1 MLTKPLPN
9 HQAIQ
14 ILLHNNGTIHWDVKP
29 ENIFIDEFG
38 HAKLSDFGLAKEG
51 VFELH
56 TGTAL
61 GGGLTY

>member
-1 MLTKPLPN
+1 ML
-9 HQAIQ
+9 AE
-14 ILLHNNGTIHWDVKP
+14 ILLAIEETHNNGTIHRDVKP

-56 TGTAL
+56 TATAL